1 MTGRK
6 DTYAVKRIPPSERVR
21 KEIENLLQGKRPAE
35 GQDETEPTMS
45 QDEREQSLL
54 LLAMKRMLQE
64 AVEQEQAE
72 FLGRERYKHQA
83 DGKGWRNGYEPK
95 TLRTAAGKVPLEV
108 PQTRGSREPFHS
120 KLLDEL
126 GGRTGSLERL
136 ATEMYARGLSVR
148 DIEECFV
155 SATGEQLLSRSVVSE
170 ITESLAQEFDAFQQH
185 DLSGYDLECLY
196 LDAIY
201 EALRLRAG
209 IKEAVLCA
217 WGVLRD
223 GRKLML
229 HMTLGNKESFEAWLE
244 MMRNMVSR
252 HLRVP
257 LTITADGAPGLNKA
271 IDQAY
276 PKSLRIRCWV
286 HKMRNIRAKLPRDVA
301 PEVEAEIYTIRD
313 AATFEQGQARM
324 REVIAKYRG
333 LYPSA
338 MACLEDDTEASLNHL
353 KLPVRLRQ
361 LVRSTNLLERTFE
374 EGRRRTKV
382 IPRFF
387 AEKPCL
393 KLVFAALIRASENWA
408 RVNFSLTE
416 LEQLD
421 TLRRTLGLAVDRK
434 TELSP
439 QIAGRKM
446 SA

>member
-1 MTGRK
+1 ME
-6 DTYAVKRIPPSERVR
+6 RIAPSERVR
-21 KEIENLLQGKRPAE
+21 NEIDALLKGK
-35 GQDETEPTMS
+35 TPTKS
-45 QDEREQSLL
+45 QDEKEQSLL
-54 LLAMKRMLQE
+54 LLAMKRILQE
-64 AVEQEQAE
+64 VVEQEQAD

-83 DGKGWRNGYEPK
+83 EGHGWRNGYEPRS
-95 TLRTAAGKVPLEV
+95 LRTTVGKVPLEV
-108 PQTRGSREPFHS
+108 PQTRGTEQPFHS
-120 KLLDEL
+120 KLLDEMK
-126 GGRTGSLERL
+126 GRTGALERM
-136 ATEMYARGLSVR
+136 ASEMYARGLSTR
-148 DIEECFV
+148 DIEEVFE

-170 ITESLAQEFDAFQQH
+170 VTESLNEEFAAFQEH
-185 DLSGYDLECLY
+185 DLAGYDLECLY

-223 GRKLML
+223 GRKVLL
-229 HMTLGNKESFEAWLE
+229 HMALGNKESFDAWLE

-252 HLRVP
+252 HLKVP
-257 LTITADGAPGLNKA
+257 LSITADGAPGLNKA

-313 AATFEQGQARM
+313 AATVEQGRARM

-333 LYPSA
+333 IYPSA
-338 MACLEDDTEASLNHL
+338 MACLEDDAEASLNHL
-353 KLPVRLRQ
+353 RLPVRLRQ

-393 KLVFAALIRASENWA
+393 KLVFAALIRACEHWA
-408 RVNFSLTE
+408 RVRFSEAE

-434 TELSP
+434 TELGP
-439 QIAGRKM
+439 QTTGQKL

>member
-1 MTGRK
+1 ME
-6 DTYAVKRIPPSERVR
+6 RIPPSERVR
-21 KEIENLLQGKRPAE
+21 KEIDELLNGKTPAK
-35 GQDETEPTMS
+35 S

-54 LLAMKRMLQE
+54 LLAMKRILQE
-64 AVEQEQAE
+64 IVEQEQAD

-83 DGKGWRNGYEPK
+83 EGRGWRNGYEPK
-95 TLRTAAGKVPLEV
+95 ALRTAVGKVPLEV
-108 PQTRGSREPFHS
+108 PQTRGREQPFHS
-120 KLLDEL
+120 KLLEGL
-126 GGRTGSLERL
+126 SGRTGALERL

-170 ITESLAQEFDAFQQH
+170 VTESLAEEFETFQQH
-185 DLSGYDLECLY
+185 DLTDYDLECLY

-209 IKEAVLCA
+209 VKEAVLCA

-223 GRKLML
+223 GRKLLL
-229 HMTLGNKESFEAWLE
+229 HMTLGNKESFDAWLE

-252 HLRVP
+252 GLRVP
-257 LTITADGAPGLNKA
+257 LSITADGAPGLNKA

-324 REVIAKYRG
+324 QEVITQYRG

-338 MACLEDDTEASLNHL
+338 MACLEDDAEASLNHL

-439 QIAGRKM
+439 QTTGRKM

>member
-1 MTGRK
+1 ME
-6 DTYAVKRIPPSERVR
+6 RIPPSERVR
-21 KEIENLLQGKRPAE
+21 KEIDELLAGKTKGR
-35 GQDETEPTMS
+35 S

-54 LLAMKRMLQE
+54 ILAMKRILQE
-64 AVEQEQAE
+64 AVEREQAE
-72 FLGRERYKHQA
+72 FLGRKHYEHQSE
-83 DGKGWRNGYEPK
+83 GRGWRNGYEPK
-95 TLRTAAGKVPLEV
+95 TLRTTVGKVPLEV
-108 PQTRGSREPFHS
+108 PQTRDTDEPFRS
-120 KLLDEL
+120 KLLDAL
-126 GGRTGSLERL
+126 KGRTGALERM
-136 ATEMYARGLSVR
+136 ASEMYARGLSTR
-148 DIEECFV
+148 DIEAVFE

-170 ITESLAQEFDAFQQH
+170 VTESLNAEFEAFQQH
-185 DLSGYDLECLY
+185 DLTDYDLECLY

-223 GRKLML
+223 GRKLLL
-229 HMTLGNKESFEAWLE
+229 HMTLGNKESFDAWLE
-244 MMRNMVSR
+244 MLRNMVSR
-252 HLRVP
+252 GLRVP
-257 LTITADGAPGLNKA
+257 LSITADGAPGLNKA

-313 AATFEQGQARM
+313 AATFEQGQTRM
-324 REVIAKYRG
+324 REVLAKYRG

-338 MACLEDDTEASLNHL
+338 MACLEDDAEASLNHL

-361 LVRSTNLLERTFE
+361 LGRSTNLLERTFE

-421 TLRRTLGLAVDRK
+421 TLRRTLGLTVDRK
-434 TELSP
+434 MEPGP
-439 QIAGRKM
+439 QITGQKM

>member
-6 DTYAVKRIPPSERVR
+6 DTYAVERIPPSERVR
-21 KEIENLLQGKRPAE
+21 KEIDELLNGKTPTKS
-35 GQDETEPTMS
+35 QDET
-45 QDEREQSLL
+45 EQSLL
-54 LLAMKRMLQE
+54 LLAMKRILQE
-64 AVEQEQAE
+64 VVEQEQAD

-83 DGKGWRNGYEPK
+83 EGRGWRNGYEPK
-95 TLRTAAGKVPLEV
+95 TLRTAVGKVPLEV
-108 PQTRGSREPFHS
+108 PQTRGTEQPFHS
-120 KLLDEL
+120 KLLEGL
-126 GGRTGSLERL
+126 SGRTGVLERL
-136 ATEMYARGLSVR
+136 VTEMYARGLSAR
-148 DIEECFV
+148 DIEAVFV
-155 SATGEQLLSRSVVSE
+155 SATGEPLVSRSVVSE
-170 ITESLAQEFDAFQQH
+170 VTESLTQEFEAFQQH
-185 DLSGYDLECLY
+185 DLTCYDLECLY

-209 IKEAVLCA
+209 VKEAVLCA

-223 GRKLML
+223 GRKILL
-229 HMTLGNKESFEAWLE
+229 YMTLGNKESYDAWLE
-244 MMRNMVSR
+244 MLRNMVSR
-252 HLRVP
+252 GLKVP
-257 LTITADGAPGLNKA
+257 LSVTADGAPGLNKA

-286 HKMRNIRAKLPRDVA
+286 HKMRNIRAKLPRDVV

-324 REVIAKYRG
+324 QEVVAKYRG

-338 MACLEDDTEASLNHL
+338 MACLGDDAEASLNHL
-353 KLPVRLRQ
+353 KLPARLRQ

-393 KLVFAALIRASENWA
+393 KLVFAALIRACENWA
-408 RVNFSLTE
+408 RVKFSETE

-434 TELSP
+434 TEPGPQTLS
-439 QIAGRKM
+439 QKM

>member
-1 MTGRK
+1 ME
-6 DTYAVKRIPPSERVR
+6 RIPPSERVR
-21 KEIENLLQGKRPAE
+21 KEIDKLLNGK
-35 GQDETEPTMS
+35 TPTKS
-45 QDEREQSLL
+45 QDEKEQSLL
-54 LLAMKRMLQE
+54 LLAMKRILQE
-64 AVEQEQAE
+64 VVEAEQAG
-72 FLGRERYKHQA
+72 FLGRERYKHQTE
-83 DGKGWRNGYEPK
+83 GHGWRNGYEPRS
-95 TLRTAAGKVPLEV
+95 LRTAVGKVPLEV
-108 PQTRGSREPFHS
+108 PQTRGTEQPFHS
-120 KLLDEL
+120 KLLDEMS
-126 GGRTGSLERL
+126 GRTGALERM
-136 ATEMYARGLSVR
+136 ASEMYARGLSTR
-148 DIEECFV
+148 DVEAVFV

-170 ITESLAQEFDAFQQH
+170 VTESLAQEFEAFQQH
-185 DLSGYDLECLY
+185 DLTYYDLECLY

-223 GRKLML
+223 GRKVLL

-244 MMRNMVSR
+244 MIRYMVSR
-252 HLRVP
+252 GLRVP
-257 LTITADGAPGLNKA
+257 LSITADGAAGLNKA

-276 PKSLRIRCWV
+276 PKSLWIRCWV

-313 AATFEQGQARM
+313 AATVEQGRARM

-338 MACLEDDTEASLNHL
+338 MACLEDDAEASLNHL
-353 KLPVRLRQ
+353 RLPARLRQ
-361 LVRSTNLLERTFE
+361 LVRSTNLLEWTFE

-393 KLVFAALIRASENWA
+393 KLVFAVLIRGCEHWA
-408 RVNFSLTE
+408 RVKFTPAE

-434 TELSP
+434 TELGP
-439 QIAGRKM
+439 QTTGQRS

>member
-1 MTGRK
+1 
-6 DTYAVKRIPPSERVR
+6 
-21 KEIENLLQGKRPAE
+21 
-35 GQDETEPTMS
+35 
-45 QDEREQSLL
+45 
-54 LLAMKRMLQE
+54 
-64 AVEQEQAE
+64 
-72 FLGRERYKHQA
+72 
-83 DGKGWRNGYEPK
+83 
-95 TLRTAAGKVPLEV
+95 
-108 PQTRGSREPFHS
+108 
-120 KLLDEL
+120 
-126 GGRTGSLERL
+126 LERL

-170 ITESLAQEFDAFQQH
+170 VTESLQQEFEAFQEH
-185 DLSGYDLECLY
+185 DLAGYDLECLY

-217 WGVLRD
+217 WGILRD
-223 GRKLML
+223 GRKIML
-229 HMTLGNKESFEAWLE
+229 HMALGNKESYDAWLE

-338 MACLEDDTEASLNHL
+338 MTCLEDDAEASLNHI

-421 TLRRTLGLAVDRK
+421 TLRRTLGLAVDQK
-434 TELSP
+434 TEISP

>member
-6 DTYAVKRIPPSERVR
+6 DTYAVERIPPSERVR
-21 KEIENLLQGKRPAE
+21 KEIDELLKGK
-35 GQDETEPTMS
+35 TPTKS
-45 QDEREQSLL
+45 QDEAEQSLL
-54 LLAMKRMLQE
+54 LLAMKRILQE
-64 AVEQEQAE
+64 VVEQEQAD

-83 DGKGWRNGYEPK
+83 EGRGWRNGYEAK
-95 TLRTAAGKVPLEV
+95 TLRTAVGKVPLEV
-108 PQTRGSREPFHS
+108 PQTRGTEQPFHS
-120 KLLDEL
+120 KLLEGL
-126 GGRTGSLERL
+126 SGRTGALERL
-136 ATEMYARGLSVR
+136 VTEMYARGLSVR

-155 SATGEQLLSRSVVSE
+155 SATGEPLLSRSVVSE
-170 ITESLAQEFDAFQQH
+170 VTESLAEEFETFQQH
-185 DLSGYDLECLY
+185 DLTDYDLECLY

-223 GRKLML
+223 GRKLLL
-229 HMTLGNKESFEAWLE
+229 HMTLGNKESFDAWLE
-244 MMRNMVSR
+244 MLRNMVSR
-252 HLRVP
+252 GLRVP
-257 LTITADGAPGLNKA
+257 LSITADGAPGLNKA

-324 REVIAKYRG
+324 QAVIAQYRG
-333 LYPSA
+333 QYPSA
-338 MACLEDDTEASLNHL
+338 MACLEDDAEASLNHL

-408 RVNFSLTE
+408 RVKFSLTE

-439 QIAGRKM
+439 QTTGRKM

>member
-6 DTYAVKRIPPSERVR
+6 DTYAVERIPPSERVR
-21 KEIENLLQGKRPAE
+21 KEIDELLKGKTPTKS
-35 GQDETEPTMS
+35 QDET
-45 QDEREQSLL
+45 EQSLL
-54 LLAMKRMLQE
+54 LLAMKRILQE
-64 AVEQEQAE
+64 VVEQEQAD
-72 FLGRERYKHQA
+72 FLGRDRYQHQA
-83 DGKGWRNGYEPK
+83 EGRGWRNGYEPK
-95 TLRTAAGKVPLEV
+95 TLRTAVGKVPLEV
-108 PQTRGSREPFHS
+108 PQTRGTEQPFHS
-120 KLLDEL
+120 KLLEGL
-126 GGRTGSLERL
+126 SGRTGALERL

-170 ITESLAQEFDAFQQH
+170 VTESLAEEFETFQQH
-185 DLSGYDLECLY
+185 DLTDYDLECLY

-223 GRKLML
+223 GRKLL
-229 HMTLGNKESFEAWLE
+229 LYMTLGNKESFDAWLE
-244 MMRNMVSR
+244 MLRNMVSR
-252 HLRVP
+252 GLRVP
-257 LTITADGAPGLNKA
+257 LSITADGAPGLNKA

-286 HKMRNIRAKLPRDVA
+286 HKLRNIRAKLPRDVA

-324 REVIAKYRG
+324 QAVIAQYRG
-333 LYPSA
+333 QYPSA
-338 MACLEDDTEASLNHL
+338 MTCLEDDAEASLNHL

-408 RVNFSLTE
+408 RVKFSLTE

-439 QIAGRKM
+439 QTTGRKM

>member
-1 MTGRK
+1 MAGRK
-6 DTYAVKRIPPSERVR
+6 DTYAVKRIPPSARVR
-21 KEIENLLQGKRPAE
+21 KEIDELLDGKTA
-35 GQDETEPTMS
+35 TKS

-54 LLAMKRMLQE
+54 LLAMKRILQE
-64 AVEQEQAE
+64 AVEREQAE
-72 FLGRERYKHQA
+72 FLGRKHYEHQTE
-83 DGKGWRNGYEPK
+83 GRGWRNGYEPRS
-95 TLRTAAGKVPLEV
+95 LRTAVGKVPLEM
-108 PQTRGSREPFHS
+108 PQTRSTEQPFHS
-120 KLLDEL
+120 KLLDEM
-126 GGRTGSLERL
+126 GGRTGALERL

-170 ITESLAQEFDAFQQH
+170 VTESLTEEFEAFQQH
-185 DLSGYDLECLY
+185 ELSCYDLECLY

-223 GRKLML
+223 GRKVLL
-229 HMTLGNKESFEAWLE
+229 HMTLGNKESFDAWLE
-244 MMRNMVSR
+244 MLRNMVSR
-252 HLRVP
+252 GLKVP
-257 LTITADGAPGLNKA
+257 LSITADGAPGLIKA

-286 HKMRNIRAKLPRDVA
+286 HKLRNIRAKLPRDVA

-313 AATFEQGQARM
+313 AATFEQGQTRM
-324 REVIAKYRG
+324 REVITKYQG

-338 MACLEDDTEASLNHL
+338 MACLEDDAEASLNHL

-393 KLVFAALIRASENWA
+393 KLVFAALIRACENWA
-408 RVNFSLTE
+408 RVKFSETE

-421 TLRRTLGLAVDRK
+421 TLRRTLGLAVNRK
-434 TELSP
+434 TEPGP
-439 QIAGRKM
+439 QTISQKV

>member
-1 MTGRK
+1 ME
-6 DTYAVKRIPPSERVR
+6 RIAPSERVR
-21 KEIENLLQGKRPAE
+21 NEIDALLKGK
-35 GQDETEPTMS
+35 TSTKS
-45 QDEREQSLL
+45 QDEKEQSLL
-54 LLAMKRMLQE
+54 LLAMKRILQE
-64 AVEQEQAE
+64 VVEQEQAG

-83 DGKGWRNGYEPK
+83 EGHGWRNGYEPRS
-95 TLRTAAGKVPLEV
+95 LRTAVGKVPLEV
-108 PQTRGSREPFHS
+108 PQTRGTEQPFHS
-120 KLLDEL
+120 KLLDEMK
-126 GGRTGSLERL
+126 GRTGALERM
-136 ATEMYARGLSVR
+136 ASEMYARGLSTR
-148 DIEECFV
+148 DVEAVFV

-170 ITESLAQEFDAFQQH
+170 VTESLAQEFEAFQQH
-185 DLSGYDLECLY
+185 DLTGYDLECLY

-223 GRKLML
+223 GRKVLL
-229 HMTLGNKESFEAWLE
+229 HMTLGNKESFDAWLE
-244 MMRNMVSR
+244 MIRNMVSR
-252 HLRVP
+252 GLRVP
-257 LTITADGAPGLNKA
+257 LSITADGASGLNKA

-313 AATFEQGQARM
+313 AATVEQGRARM

-338 MACLEDDTEASLNHL
+338 MACLEDDAEASLNHL
-353 KLPVRLRQ
+353 RLPARLRQ

-393 KLVFAALIRASENWA
+393 KLVFAALIRGCEHWA
-408 RVNFSLTE
+408 RVKFTPTE
-416 LEQLD
+416 REQLD

-434 TELSP
+434 TEPGLQTTGQRLS
-439 QIAGRKM
+439 A
-446 SA
+446 

>member
-1 MTGRK
+1 
-6 DTYAVKRIPPSERVR
+6 VERIPPSERVR
-21 KEIENLLQGKRPAE
+21 KEIDELLSGKTSTKSR
-35 GQDETEPTMS
+35 DEK
-45 QDEREQSLL
+45 EQSLL
-54 LLAMKRMLQE
+54 LLAMKRILQE
-64 AVEQEQAE
+64 VVEQEQAG
-72 FLGRERYKHQA
+72 FLGRGRYKHQA
-83 DGKGWRNGYEPK
+83 EGHGWRNGYEPRS
-95 TLRTAAGKVPLEV
+95 LRTAVGKVPLEV
-108 PQTRGSREPFHS
+108 PQTRGTEQPFHS
-120 KLLDEL
+120 KVLDEMS
-126 GGRTGSLERL
+126 GRTGALERM
-136 ATEMYARGLSVR
+136 ASEMYARGLSTR
-148 DIEECFV
+148 DVEAVFV

-170 ITESLAQEFDAFQQH
+170 VTESLTQEFEAFQQH
-185 DLSGYDLECLY
+185 DLTGYDLECLY

-223 GRKLML
+223 GRKVLL
-229 HMTLGNKESFEAWLE
+229 HMTLGNKESFDAWLE
-244 MMRNMVSR
+244 MIRNMVSR
-252 HLRVP
+252 GLRVP
-257 LTITADGAPGLNKA
+257 LSITADGAPGLNKA

-313 AATFEQGQARM
+313 AATVEQGRARM

-338 MACLEDDTEASLNHL
+338 MACLEDDAEASLNHL
-353 KLPVRLRQ
+353 RLPARLRQ

-393 KLVFAALIRASENWA
+393 KLVFAALIRGCEHWA
-408 RVNFSLTE
+408 RVKFTPAE

-421 TLRRTLGLAVDRK
+421 TLRRTLDLAVDRK
-434 TELSP
+434 TEHGLQTTGQRLS
-439 QIAGRKM
+439 A
-446 SA
+446 

>member
-1 MTGRK
+1 
-6 DTYAVKRIPPSERVR
+6 VKRIPPSERVR
-21 KEIENLLQGKRPAE
+21 KEIEDLRGNEQAKE
-35 GQDETEPTMS
+35 QDETGPAMS
-45 QDEREQSLL
+45 QAEKEQSLL
-54 LLAMKRMLQE
+54 LLAMKRILQE
-64 AVEQEQAE
+64 AAEREQAE

-83 DGKGWRNGYEPK
+83 EGNGWRNGYEPK
-95 TLRTAAGKVPLEV
+95 TLRTTVGKVQLEV
-108 PQTRGSREPFHS
+108 PQTRGSREPFRS
-120 KLLDEL
+120 RLLDEL
-126 GGRTGSLERL
+126 GGRTGALERL
-136 ATEMYARGLSVR
+136 AIEMYARGLSAR
-148 DIEECFV
+148 DIEEAFV

-170 ITESLAQEFDAFQQH
+170 VTEVLAEEFATFQQH
-185 DLSGYDLECLY
+185 DLTCYELECLY

-217 WGVLRD
+217 WGILRD

-229 HMTLGNKESFEAWLE
+229 HMALGNKESYDAWLE
-244 MMRNMVSR
+244 MIRNMVSR
-252 HLRVP
+252 GLRVP
-257 LTITADGAPGLNKA
+257 LTITADGAPGLIKA

-286 HKMRNIRAKLPRDVA
+286 HKLRNIRAKLPRDVA

-313 AATFEQGQARM
+313 AATLEQGRARLQ
-324 REVIAKYRG
+324 EVLTKYRG

-338 MACLEDDTEASLNHL
+338 MACLEDDAEASLNHL
-353 KLPVRLRQ
+353 KLPARLRQ

-393 KLVFAALIRASENWA
+393 KLVFAALIRACERWA
-408 RVNFSLTE
+408 RVNFSALE

-421 TLRRTLGLAVDRK
+421 TLRRTLGLATDRK
-434 TELSP
+434 AEHGPQTTSQKLS
-439 QIAGRKM
+439 A
-446 SA
+446 